1 MRTRLLICCLFAIT
15 SFLYAQKIYKLND
28 VGYITIPEEME
39 LQEGIYK
46 KMVEENIK
54 LYNFEISENRV
65 VFQQKGLNKFNQKGF
80 QSYARIII
88 ETEYGDFDKD
98 IFMTSQELKEA
109 NTIMRNSVYQNF
121 KNTNLKLISWYGT
134 SVTSINGK
142 SALKVS
148 YLRQLSSN
156 PYVIVNMY
164 IIPNGSKK
172 HIITLSYRQNEEKI
186 WKPIYSK
193 VLKSIK
199 IE

>member
-164 IIPNGSKK
+164 IIPNGNKK

-193 VLKSIK
+193 VIKSIK

>member
-1 MRTRLLICCLFAIT
+1 
-15 SFLYAQKIYKLND
+15 
-28 VGYITIPEEME
+28 
-39 LQEGIYK
+39 
-46 KMVEENIK
+46 
-54 LYNFEISENRV
+54 
-65 VFQQKGLNKFNQKGF
+65 
-80 QSYARIII
+80 
-88 ETEYGDFDKD
+88 
-98 IFMTSQELKEA
+98 MTSQELKEA

-164 IIPNGSKK
+164 IIPKGSKK

>member
-39 LQEGIYK
+39 EGIYK

-156 PYVIVNMY
+156 PYVIVNIY

>member
-46 KMVEENIK
+46 KIAEEYIK
-54 LYNFEISENRV
+54 LYDFEISENRV

-109 NTIMRNSVYQNF
+109 NTIMRSSVYQNF

-164 IIPNGSKK
+164 IIPNGNKK

-193 VLKSIK
+193 VIKSIK

>member
-46 KMVEENIK
+46 KMAEEYIK

>member
-46 KMVEENIK
+46 KMAEEYIK
-54 LYNFEISENRV
+54 LYDFEISENRV

-172 HIITLSYRQNEEKI
+172 HIITLSYRQNE
-186 WKPIYSK
+186 
-193 VLKSIK
+193 
-199 IE
+199 

>member
-46 KMVEENIK
+46 KMAEEYIK
-54 LYNFEISENRV
+54 LYDFEISENRV

>member
-1 MRTRLLICCLFAIT
+1 MRTRLLIGCLFAIT

-46 KMVEENIK
+46 KMAEEYIK
-54 LYNFEISENRV
+54 LYDFEISENRV

>member
-15 SFLYAQKIYKLND
+15 SFLYAQKVYKLND
-28 VGYITIPEEME
+28 VGDITIPEEME

-172 HIITLSYRQNEEKI
+172 HIITLSYRQNEEKVG
-186 WKPIYSK
+186 KPIYSK

>member
-1 MRTRLLICCLFAIT
+1 MRTRLLICYLFAIT
-15 SFLYAQKIYKLND
+15 SFLYAQKVYKLND

-46 KMVEENIK
+46 KIAEEYIK
-54 LYNFEISENRV
+54 LHDFEISENRV

-164 IIPNGSKK
+164 IIPNGNKK

>member
-15 SFLYAQKIYKLND
+15 SFLYAQKVYKLND
-28 VGYITIPEEME
+28 VGDITIPEEME

-172 HIITLSYRQNEEKI
+172 HIITLSYRQNEEKV

>member
-15 SFLYAQKIYKLND
+15 SFLYAQKVYKLND

-54 LYNFEISENRV
+54 LYNFEISENRI

-88 ETEYGDFDKD
+88 ETEYGNFDKD